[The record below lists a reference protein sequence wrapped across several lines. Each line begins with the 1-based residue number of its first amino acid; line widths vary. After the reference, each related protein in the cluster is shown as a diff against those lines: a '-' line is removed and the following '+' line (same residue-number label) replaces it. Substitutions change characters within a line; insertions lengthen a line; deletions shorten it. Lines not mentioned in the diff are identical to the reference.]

1 MSSTTPVLNVLL
13 VDDRELAN
21 RGLPLFFRAFP
32 DFTFTGKVS
41 DIHSAIEHV
50 TTLCPD
56 VVVVDLKRPEVD
68 GARVVRL
75 IRTAAPDVRIVVLA
89 NSASQA
95 LMREVTEAGADAV
108 LTKDIS
114 IDALAAS
121 LRPDLEAI
129 PQPAEA

>member
-1 MSSTTPVLNVLL
+1 MSPTTPILRVLL
-13 VDDRELAN
+13 VDDRELVN
-21 RGLPLFFRAFP
+21 SGLPLFFRAFP

-41 DIHSAIEHV
+41 DIHAAIEYV
-50 TTLCPD
+50 TTQHLD

-68 GARVVRL
+68 AAHAVRL

-121 LRPDLEAI
+121 LRPNLEVI
-129 PQPAEA
+129 SQPAEA